1 MHDAYPD
8 RPLFQSPFSDPRVNC
23 WYPKLTPWSHVRS
36 EFNPAISGMCIAAL
50 SSTIAPLAELDDGV
64 THGIVNMGEKKEQT
78 TSSVRTKCTD

>member
-1 MHDAYPD
+1 M
-8 RPLFQSPFSDPRVNC
+8 
-23 WYPKLTPWSHVRS
+23 RS